1 MDLELVWR
9 PRLEE
14 LCCLIEEKRVE
25 RFFLL
30 KNLVLQKLSKPIFSS
45 KSIRVFVVKSS
56 EPGLRVS
63 TPKKLFKLAVNRN
76 KIKRQIKNIFQKNNL
91 YQNDVIFVVMVFTPF
106 LSLSY
111 KEASFEICKAVKS

>member
-9 PRLEE
+9 LRLEE

-25 RFFLL
+25 KFFLY

-63 TPKKLFKLAVNRN
+63 TPKKLFKLAVKRN

-91 YQNDVIFVVMVFTPF
+91 YKDDLVFVVMVFTPF

>member
-9 PRLEE
+9 LRLEE
-14 LCCLIEEKRVE
+14 LYCLIEEKRVE
-25 RFFLL
+25 KFFLR

-45 KSIRVFVVKSS
+45 KSIKVFVVKSS

-63 TPKKLFKLAVNRN
+63 TPKKLFKLAVKRN

-91 YQNDVIFVVMVFTPF
+91 YKDDLVFVVMVFTPF

>member
-9 PRLEE
+9 LRLEE
-14 LCCLIEEKRVE
+14 LYCLIEEKRVE
-25 RFFLL
+25 KFFLH

-56 EPGLRVS
+56 GPGLRVS
-63 TPKKLFKLAVNRN
+63 TPKKLFKLAVKRN

-91 YQNDVIFVVMVFTPF
+91 YKDDLVFVVMVFTPF

>member
-1 MDLELVWR
+1 M
-9 PRLEE
+9 
-14 LCCLIEEKRVE
+14 
-25 RFFLL
+25 FA
-30 KNLVLQKLSKPIFSS
+30 
-45 KSIRVFVVKSS
+45 VKSS

-76 KIKRQIKNIFQKNNL
+76 KIKRQIKNIFQKNSL

-106 LSLSY
+106 LSLSF

>member
-1 MDLELVWR
+1 
-9 PRLEE
+9 
-14 LCCLIEEKRVE
+14 
-25 RFFLL
+25 
-30 KNLVLQKLSKPIFSS
+30 LVLQKLSKPIFSS

-63 TPKKLFKLAVNRN
+63 TPKKLFKLAVKRN

-91 YQNDVIFVVMVFTPF
+91 YKDDLVFVVMVFTPF